1 MDELKIV
8 KLAELRSKIG
18 GIPVKLLVTFLI
30 AGGMYWGFSFEKF
43 KENPGVNIFAFV
55 VTYGIISYFWLCVKM
70 TRNWIVGI
78 VVAVVLIFVWV
89 GSMEKLS
96 GFTQTLIGCAIC
108 FGGPVL
114 DLLTVIRYFIIK
126 KKVFSIPGD
135 AYGNGSE
142 AYQEQWQ
149 ESTGQQEQQT
159 QQTQPRPEE
168 QEQGKGIAHNLL
180 GFLRLPP
187 APVDG
192 AQRGA
197 PHTAQV
203 GKAHQNGND
212 RQTQAQPRQGQV
224 PRQPAQIHAV
234 HDVI

>member
-18 GIPVKLLVTFLI
+18 GIPVKLLVTFLL
-30 AGGMYWGFSFEKF
+30 AGGMYWSFSFEKF

-96 GFTQTLIGCAIC
+96 GFTQALIGCAIC

-135 AYGNGSE
+135 AYENGSE

-149 ESTGQQEQQT
+149 ESTQEQQT
-159 QQTQPRPEE
+159 QQAGQAQQASSAFFADCKDQGSVKRRYRDLCRVYHPDNGNGSPEVFNRITE
-168 QEQGKGIAHNLL
+168 EYE
-180 GFLRLPP
+180 RL
-187 APVDG
+187 
-192 AQRGA
+192 
-197 PHTAQV
+197 TAQY
-203 GKAHQNGND
+203 G
-212 RQTQAQPRQGQV
+212 QTG
-224 PRQPAQIHAV
+224 
-234 HDVI
+234 

>member
-30 AGGMYWGFSFEKF
+30 AGGVYWGFSFEKF

-96 GFTQTLIGCAIC
+96 GFTQALIGGAIC

-142 AYQEQWQ
+142 TYQEQWQ
-149 ESTGQQEQQT
+149 ESAGQQEQQT
-159 QQTQPRPEE
+159 QQAG
-168 QEQGKGIAHNLL
+168 QEQQSSP
-180 GFLRLPP
+180 GFFADCKDQGSVKRRYRDLCRVYHPDNGNGSPEVFNRITEEYERL
-187 APVDG
+187 
-192 AQRGA
+192 
-197 PHTAQV
+197 TAQY
-203 GKAHQNGND
+203 G
-212 RQTQAQPRQGQV
+212 QTG
-224 PRQPAQIHAV
+224 
-234 HDVI
+234 

>member
-18 GIPVKLLVTFLI
+18 GIPAKLLVTFLI
-30 AGGMYWGFSFEKF
+30 AGGIYWGFSFEKF
-43 KENPGVNIFAFV
+43 KENPAVNIFAFV
-55 VTYGIISYFWLCVKM
+55 VVYGIISYFWLCVKM

-114 DLLTVIRYFIIK
+114 DILTVIRYFIIK

-135 AYGNGSE
+135 AFGSGSE

-149 ESTGQQEQQT
+149 ESAGQQTQQEQQT
-159 QQTQPRPEE
+159 A
-168 QEQGKGIAHNLL
+168 QEKRASSAFFADCKDQGSVKRRYRDLCRVYH
-180 GFLRLPP
+180 P
-187 APVDG
+187 D
-192 AQRGA
+192 
-197 PHTAQV
+197 
-203 GKAHQNGND
+203 NGNGSPEVFN
-212 RQTQAQPRQGQV
+212 RITEEYERLMAQYGQAG
-224 PRQPAQIHAV
+224 
-234 HDVI
+234 